1 MDKYT
6 FVHTECLDGELFSMG
21 VEVKSGL
28 SKAEAEGCFRA
39 TVKDLMEELYNNEFL
54 NGKAYIHKFKA
65 LVRIE
70 GVHHVVAITK
80 ENQQ

>member
-6 FVHTECLDGELFSMG
+6 FVHTKCLDGELDSTG

-28 SKAEAEGCFRA
+28 TKAEAEGCFRA

-54 NGKAYIHKFKA
+54 NGKAYIHNYKA
-65 LVRIE
+65 LVKIE
-70 GVHHVVAITK
+70 GEHHVLAVTR
-80 ENQQ
+80 EG